1 MIAEG
6 SFDSENW
13 SNDAENS
20 DLASQKRNITFKYIG
35 IFQIKQVHDT
45 FTHLSCLILED
56 DLLECSG
63 L

>member
-20 DLASQKRNITFKYIG
+20 DLASTEKKYTFKYIG
-35 IFQIKQVHDT
+35 IFQIKQ
-45 FTHLSCLILED
+45 FMTHLHICPV
-56 DLLECSG
+56 
-63 L
+63 